1 VLRRSN
7 EPAVLT
13 ALMQRR
19 LDEQSPLTVAKANLS
34 SRVHRRVNMD
44 YIGVRRY
51 GPDGRPSGEV
61 RIVGLFTAEAYD
73 QVARDVPLIR
83 RKIANVFRRASKVPD
98 SHNEKRLRTIVENF
112 PRDEL
117 FQITEDELLRIALG
131 VLHLYDRPRVRVF
144 VRRDPFDRF
153 VSVLVFIPRERYDS
167 RVRQRAG
174 QILADAFGGRVSAFY
189 PTFSDAPLAR
199 VHFIIGVTPGA
210 HVEPDLTAVEAEIAE
225 AARTWEDRFEE
236 AVRAGGVPAGSVA
249 AVLARYA
256 GAFPAGYRDAF
267 DAAEALSDLGEMEA
281 MTPDE
286 PIRVRAYRCSVD
298 TRTCFRF
305 KIYRADRAAAL
316 SDVLPI
322 LDAMG
327 LKAQVEEGAP
337 ITRTLADGSIS
348 TVWVHEFVLDDPNGY
363 DLNFDDVK
371 APFED
376 AFEAVW
382 TGATEND
389 GFNRLVLEAG
399 ISWREAAL
407 IRALARYRQ
416 QSGLDPSQTVQ
427 EAATSAHPEIVA
439 LILELFRT
447 KFDPATGAS
456 VQDRAAQAD
465 AVFARIV
472 DALQGVASL
481 DDDRVLRRLAL
492 LVRALKR
499 TNYFQTGEDGA
510 PKPYISFKVASQEL
524 EDLPCPSPFREIFVW
539 APHVEGVHTRFG
551 PVARGGL
558 RWSDRRDDFPH
569 RGAGPGQGAAGQERR
584 HRARRRQRRL
594 LPKGPAQGGSPAEIR
609 DAAIVAYKT
618 FLTVCST

>member
-199 VHFIIGVTPGA
+199 VHFIIGVTP
-210 HVEPDLTAVEAEIAE
+210 
-225 AARTWEDRFEE
+225 ART
-236 AVRAGGVPAGSVA
+236 S
-249 AVLARYA
+249 
-256 GAFPAGYRDAF
+256 
-267 DAAEALSDLGEMEA
+267 S
-281 MTPDE
+281 
-286 PIRVRAYRCSVD
+286 PI
-298 TRTCFRF
+298 
-305 KIYRADRAAAL
+305 
-316 SDVLPI
+316 
-322 LDAMG
+322 
-327 LKAQVEEGAP
+327 
-337 ITRTLADGSIS
+337 
-348 TVWVHEFVLDDPNGY
+348 
-363 DLNFDDVK
+363 
-371 APFED
+371 
-376 AFEAVW
+376 
-382 TGATEND
+382 
-389 GFNRLVLEAG
+389 
-399 ISWREAAL
+399 
-407 IRALARYRQ
+407 
-416 QSGLDPSQTVQ
+416 
-427 EAATSAHPEIVA
+427 
-439 LILELFRT
+439 
-447 KFDPATGAS
+447 
-456 VQDRAAQAD
+456 
-465 AVFARIV
+465 
-472 DALQGVASL
+472 
-481 DDDRVLRRLAL
+481 
-492 LVRALKR
+492 
-499 TNYFQTGEDGA
+499 
-510 PKPYISFKVASQEL
+510 
-524 EDLPCPSPFREIFVW
+524 
-539 APHVEGVHTRFG
+539 
-551 PVARGGL
+551 
-558 RWSDRRDDFPH
+558 
-569 RGAGPGQGAAGQERR
+569 
-584 HRARRRQRRL
+584 
-594 LPKGPAQGGSPAEIR
+594 
-609 DAAIVAYKT
+609 
-618 FLTVCST
+618 